1 MLFILIS
8 WCYIFLTLLNF
19 GYLVTAILKISKPN
33 SLVHFGLGL
42 TSVLIG
48 GHLWAFFGGFG
59 LIFHVALFL
68 LNVILSW
75 IYRKEQIKFF
85 RSRLKRLS
93 HFGVGQKL
101 LLLLIFIIILAK
113 SASLGTV
120 LDNENYY
127 IQTIKWLVEYGFVSG
142 LANLH
147 LFLGQTSGWH
157 VLQSIFSFHFLG
169 IDFNDLGGFILL
181 LFNAYAIAHFKSQN
195 FLILGGL
202 PVLNWLLLEFT
213 VVPSPDFGVIVFSIL
228 IVIHFLNT
236 YQRPQQAD
244 VLIGVLFFLS
254 AFLIKITA
262 LGLIVFPIVLFLR
275 TGQKNFRFWF
285 QLASIFGG
293 MLILWIIKN
302 LILTGYPVFPSE
314 AFSSLFTFDHQ
325 LPETLYN
332 YSLRQDKLLEFFAST
347 EELNSL
353 SAVELFWKWLTHSKL
368 GLIFNSICL
377 AMVFIWPVLIFRMK
391 PNTKYWWLYAS
402 FLIQVVFL
410 AFTSPQ
416 YRFALHYVV
425 VFIIMIF
432 SFIDLNSK
440 IKLSLLY
447 LSQAIAVWFLIFP
460 VRYNAMSSKAYAL
473 ESSGFLL
480 KNIIVP
486 APNSSI
492 TSGYE
497 KQQFGNLIYNSPK
510 EDVYFWSNGNGDL
523 PCVNEFQLQYLTQ
536 KIRYRPQ
543 LIDSTDLSKGFFAE
557 KVSID

>member
-1 MLFILIS
+1 M
-8 WCYIFLTLLNF
+8 
-19 GYLVTAILKISKPN
+19 
-33 SLVHFGLGL
+33 HFGLGL
-42 TSVLIG
+42 TAVLIG
-48 GHLWAFFGGFG
+48 GHFWAFFGGFV
-59 LIFHVALFL
+59 LIFHVTLFL

-75 IYRKEQIKFF
+75 IYRKQQIQFF
-85 RSRLKRLS
+85 KSRLKRLS
-93 HFGVGQKL
+93 DLGFGQKL
-101 LLLLIFIIILAK
+101 LLLLVFIIILAK

-127 IQTIKWLVEYGFVSG
+127 IQTIKWLNKYGFVSG

-147 LFLGQTSGWH
+147 LFFGQTSGWH

-169 IDFNDLGGFILL
+169 IDFNDLGGFLL
-181 LFNAYAIAHFKSQN
+181 LVVNAYAITHFKSQN
-195 FLILGGL
+195 FLVLGGL

-244 VLIGVLFFLS
+244 VLIGVLLFLS

-262 LGLIVFPIVLFLR
+262 LGLIVFPVVLFLR
-275 TGQKNFRFWF
+275 AGQRNFRFWF
-285 QLASIFGG
+285 QLASIAGG
-293 MLILWIIKN
+293 MLILWMTKN

-314 AFSSLFTFDHQ
+314 VFSSLFTFDHQ

-347 EELNSL
+347 QEVNSL
-353 SAVELFWKWLTHSKL
+353 SVVELFLQWLTHSKL

-377 AMVFIWPVLIFRMK
+377 AMVFIWPVLIFKMK
-391 PNTKYWWLYAS
+391 LNKKYWWLYAS
-402 FLIQVVFL
+402 FLVQVVFL

-425 VFIIMIF
+425 LFIIIIF
-432 SFIDLNSK
+432 SFVDFNAK
-440 IKLSLLY
+440 IKLSLMY
-447 LSQAIAVWFLIFP
+447 LSQTIAIWFLIFP

-473 ESSGFLL
+473 ESSGFQL

-492 TSGYE
+492 TSAYE
-497 KQQFGNLIYNSPK
+497 KQQIGNLIYNSPVR
-510 EDVYFWSNGNGDL
+510 EVYFWSNGDGEL
-523 PCVNEFQLQYLTQ
+523 PCVNEVQLRYLTE
-536 KIRYRPQ
+536 KTGFRPQ
-543 LIDSTDLSKGFFAE
+543 LIDTTDLSQGFYGE
-557 KVSID
+557 KVSKE